1 LYRILAGCAALA
13 AQVVVS
19 AALAAEPVGSL
30 ASAGSDPLAAL
41 PRFEAQSADG
51 TGSAYPLGHFD
62 HYDLSTLKH
71 HASSV
76 AWLTAGVY
84 ASTLALGVLDWDWGT
99 ASFSLADEGF
109 FGRKTDHGGTDKIGH
124 AYSTYL
130 LSDLFT
136 FAIGRNA
143 ADPQGAAL
151 SGAILGM
158 GVMTTVEVLDG
169 FSSHGLSW
177 EDLVVDAAGA
187 AFSYLRNTV
196 PGLRDKVD
204 FRIEYI
210 PSGNTDWY
218 RPHADYM
225 GHKYLLA
232 LKLAGFD
239 QLEHTPLRFVELHA
253 GYYARGYHREDKI
266 AGETRRREPFLG
278 IGLNLQE
285 LLFSQ
290 PSVRDT
296 TAGRIARRT
305 LEYVQVPYT
314 RISGPYD

>member
-1 LYRILAGCAALA
+1 LKSLLAGCAALA

-19 AALAAEPVGSL
+19 AALAAEPGEFL

-41 PRFEAQSADG
+41 PDFVAQPAGGTEATYATS
-51 TGSAYPLGHFD
+51 
-62 HYDLSTLKH
+62 HYDFSTLSH
-71 HASSV
+71 HVSSV

-84 ASTLALGVLDWDWGT
+84 ATTVAFGVLDWDWGT

-109 FGRKTDHGGTDKIGH
+109 FGRNTDHGGTDKLGH

-136 FAIGRNA
+136 FAIRRKA
-143 ADPQGAAL
+143 ANPHGAAL
-151 SGAILGM
+151 SGAVLGM
-158 GVMTTVEVLDG
+158 GVMTMVEVLDG

-210 PSGNTDWY
+210 PSGNVEWY

-225 GHKYLLA
+225 GQKYLLA
-232 LKLAGFD
+232 FKLAGFD

-253 GYYARGYHREDKI
+253 GYYARGFHREDKI
-266 AGETRRREPFLG
+266 AGESRRREPFVG

-296 TAGRIARRT
+296 TAGRIGRFT

-314 RISGPYD
+314 RISHPYD